1 MLSIEAVE
9 MSWVPGCGR
18 VAIRNSRQDQPGDP
32 CVYFVPAAMEAFIG
46 RVRAGD
52 YGTGT
57 VPPPRTV
64 PLGAVLG
71 DRRIL
76 KRPGRGGHRATQTAR
91 RAPAGHQKVPRRRTP
106 WTLRGASPVAA
117 FPMATVSRS
126 PRGAGRAAAITV
138 NASRSVTARP

>member
-1 MLSIEAVE
+1 MRAEAVE
-9 MSWVPGCGR
+9 MTWVPDWQR

-32 CVYFVPAAMEAFIG
+32 CVYFTPAAMEAFIG

-64 PLGAVLG
+64 PLADVLG

-76 KRPGRGGHRATQTAR
+76 KRPGRGGHTQPAAR
-91 RAPAGHQKVPRRRTP
+91 RALPGSIFQEECDA
-106 WTLRGASPVAA
+106 LVA
-117 FPMATVSRS
+117 
-126 PRGAGRAAAITV
+126 
-138 NASRSVTARP
+138 